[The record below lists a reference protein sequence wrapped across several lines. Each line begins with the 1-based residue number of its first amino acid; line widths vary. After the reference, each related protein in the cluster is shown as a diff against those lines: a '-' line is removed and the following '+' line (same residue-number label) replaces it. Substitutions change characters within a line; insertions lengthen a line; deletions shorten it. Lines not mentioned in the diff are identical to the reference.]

1 MKSSVVG
8 VLKRIRVMFIPYLVI
23 LAACLAFSA
32 LYTRT
37 QIYFEIN
44 SWHFAFGDTFFALWT
59 NMGDGITCV
68 IIALLLLIINYRW
81 GFLMA
86 TTYVLTSLIAQS
98 LKFMFEAPRPV
109 IYFKDQASRMYL
121 VKGVEMLETHSFPSG
136 HSVSAF
142 AMAVVLTYITP
153 KKGWGILFLFTALLT
168 AYSRVYL
175 SEHFFEDVTAGSAL
189 GVFVTVFWIRWIDS
203 KPFLHSK
210 KWDRGLLD
218 RSKNQ

>member
-1 MKSSVVG
+1 MKTSVVG
-8 VLKRIRVMFIPYLVI
+8 VLKRIRVMLIPYLVI
-23 LAACLAFSA
+23 LAACLVISTM
-32 LYTRT
+32 YTRT
-37 QIYFEIN
+37 QIYFTIN
-44 SWHFAFGDTFFALWT
+44 SWHFGFGDTFFALWT

-68 IIALLLLIINYRW
+68 IISLLLLAANYRW

-86 TTYVLTSLIAQS
+86 TSYALTSIIAQS

-109 IYFKDQASRMYL
+109 IFFKDQASRMYL

-153 KKGWGILFLFTALLT
+153 KKRWGVLFLLTALLT
-168 AYSRVYL
+168 AYSRIYL
-175 SEHFFEDVTAGSAL
+175 SEHFFEDVTAGSVL
-189 GVFVTVFWIRWIDS
+189 GVFITVFWIRWIDS

-210 KWDRGLLD
+210 KWDRGLLS
-218 RSKNQ
+218 RSKS